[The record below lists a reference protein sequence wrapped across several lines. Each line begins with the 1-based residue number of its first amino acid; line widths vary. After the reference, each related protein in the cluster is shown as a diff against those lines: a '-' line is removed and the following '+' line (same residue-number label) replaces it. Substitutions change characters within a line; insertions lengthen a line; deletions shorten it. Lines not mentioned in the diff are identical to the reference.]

1 MNSRLGYCCISLG
14 DHKSTFKTIT
24 LTRATELGLG
34 SEELKEKLQGVWKH
48 NLEEY
53 GRVLVYNML
62 NRFKLYR
69 ISSAL
74 FPLAD
79 HINFSYLWTEFIGEK
94 FVDTWYDARNI
105 TKLYLRDGRLN
116 MHPDQFVSLGS
127 PNETVR
133 ANSINNL
140 KFHNDFLN
148 LLGVPMDRWCPLN
161 IHLSNGK
168 DNIKNLPYWDESF
181 SKLSGGVMRR
191 LVFENEDK
199 SFWTWQNIN
208 LHFPEFPITLD
219 FHHRN
224 INNEGETVERAII
237 ECSKTWNSVTPLMHI
252 SKGKEQ
258 PLDRT
263 HHDFVYDLP
272 EELLKLDKRGLQFDL
287 EIEAKKKDL
296 AVRVLWG
303 KYPEIR

>member
-1 MNSRLGYCCISLG
+1 MAIKLGYCCISLG
-14 DHKSTFKTIT
+14 EHKSTFKTIT

-34 SEELKEKLQGVWKH
+34 SEELREKLQGIWKH

-62 NRFKLYR
+62 NSFNLYR

-79 HINFSYLWTEFIGEK
+79 HINFRYLWAEFIGEK
-94 FVDTWYDARNI
+94 FVNTWYVNRNI

-140 KFHNDFLN
+140 EFHNEFLQ
-148 LLGVPMDRWCPLN
+148 LIGVPTGYICPLN

-168 DNIKNLPYWDESF
+168 DNIKNIDYFISSLG
-181 SKLSGGVMRR
+181 KLTKATHNR

-199 SFWTWQNIN
+199 SFWTWQKI
-208 LHFPEFPITLD
+208 LEYFPGYPITLD

-224 INNEGETVERAII
+224 INNEGETVDEAIDS
-237 ECSKTWNSVTPLMHI
+237 CVKTWKSFTPLMHI
-252 SKGKEQ
+252 SEGKDK

-263 HHDFVYDLP
+263 HHDYVESLP
-272 EELLKLDKRGLQFDL
+272 EELLKYAINRPIDL

-296 AVRVLWG
+296 AVIKLWD
-303 KYPEIR
+303 KYHQTT